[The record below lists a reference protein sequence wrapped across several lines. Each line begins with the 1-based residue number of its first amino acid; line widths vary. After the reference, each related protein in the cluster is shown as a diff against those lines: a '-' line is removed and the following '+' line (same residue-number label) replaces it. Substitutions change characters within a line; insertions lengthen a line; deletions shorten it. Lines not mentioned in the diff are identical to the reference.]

1 MYYLKFINTFII
13 LSVKLCENV
22 NRLLTSILELIKQII
37 CNAWH
42 NIAVKHIYLSVIFHL
57 KWIFDVKKTYFSTGF
72 LVRNFCQLSHFMTQR
87 TIIRMAA
94 PER

>member
-13 LSVKLCENV
+13 ISVKLCENV
-22 NRLLTSILELIKQII
+22 NRLLTSILDLIKQII

-57 KWIFDVKKTYFSTGF
+57 KWILMLRKLIFQQAFWFGIFVS
-72 LVRNFCQLSHFMTQR
+72 CHIS
-87 TIIRMAA
+87 
-94 PER
+94 